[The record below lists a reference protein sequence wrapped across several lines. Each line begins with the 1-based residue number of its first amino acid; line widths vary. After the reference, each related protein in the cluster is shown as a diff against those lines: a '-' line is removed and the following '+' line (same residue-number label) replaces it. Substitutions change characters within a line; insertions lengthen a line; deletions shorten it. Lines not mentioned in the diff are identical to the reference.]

1 VKGEFDMR
9 RSPTSGGERQTYCRE
24 TVMRSKFEAI
34 LVLVMTCC
42 LLTEGETARAQFE
55 QLVTKVPESANSIV
69 LVNMGKVMSSPAAVK
84 GKWKDE
90 HSASYKAGITF
101 LPPHSVA
108 AVLSANIDVEKVRP
122 LWSVAVLA
130 LENEASIPAIEALTG
145 GKVEP
150 LGTYSA
156 IALEGSGYLVQFAPK
171 LLAAIAPASRQDAGR
186 WVREVADATQVQ
198 LSPYLNEAYGFA
210 NQVGTPLVMA
220 LDLQDVSTPAKIREV
235 LGASEQYGKMDPGQ
249 LESLSSW
256 LASIRGIT
264 LGITLE
270 SEVPYGKVKVD
281 FGQPPGLNPDQA
293 KALLLHALAEH
304 GAMLDDLHEW
314 TPKVNQ
320 SAITLEGYLSP
331 SGMRRLTSLFDRPPA
346 FKPGVEFAAAAA
358 NAPAAPTQQS
368 TQQLTD
374 GVSVQASQ
382 EYFRRVTDLVND
394 LRAKPRGATNY
405 TMGSIAKWYDT
416 FARKIDQLPSAGVD
430 PELSNYGAY
439 AADSL
444 RAASSSIHTSYARK
458 RARQVS
464 TPVPYDYY
472 TYNNTYGFAYRWNL
486 WGGFYVP
493 WGSWETVKV
502 PDYRAYQ
509 QDRTAISAQER
520 VTGANQA
527 REIVGKLDEA
537 TGDIRRRMA
546 AKYKTNF

>member
-1 VKGEFDMR
+1 
-9 RSPTSGGERQTYCRE
+9 
-24 TVMRSKFEAI
+24 
-34 LVLVMTCC
+34 
-42 LLTEGETARAQFE
+42 
-55 QLVTKVPESANSIV
+55 
-69 LVNMGKVMSSPAAVK
+69 
-84 GKWKDE
+84 
-90 HSASYKAGITF
+90 
-101 LPPHSVA
+101 
-108 AVLSANIDVEKVRP
+108 
-122 LWSVAVLA
+122 
-130 LENEASIPAIEALTG
+130 
-145 GKVEP
+145 
-150 LGTYSA
+150 
-156 IALEGSGYLVQFAPK
+156 
-171 LLAAIAPASRQDAGR
+171 
-186 WVREVADATQVQ
+186 
-198 LSPYLNEAYGFA
+198 
-210 NQVGTPLVMA
+210 
-220 LDLQDVSTPAKIREV
+220 
-235 LGASEQYGKMDPGQ
+235 MDPGQ
-249 LESLSSW
+249 LEGLSTW

-281 FGQPPGLNPDQA
+281 FGQPPSLNPDQA

-304 GAMLDDLHEW
+304 GAMLDDLQEW

-346 FKPGVEFAAAAA
+346 FKPGVEIAA
-358 NAPAAPTQQS
+358 PSTTPPTQQS
-368 TQQLTD
+368 TEGL
-374 GVSVQASQ
+374 SVQASQ
-382 EYFRRVTDLVND
+382 EYFRRVTDLIED
-394 LRAKPRGATNY
+394 LRTKPRGATNY

-439 AADSL
+439 AADAL
-444 RAASSSIHTSYARK
+444 RAASSAIHTSYARK

-493 WGSWETVKV
+493 WGSWETFKV

-537 TGDIRRRMA
+537 TGDIRRRMS